1 MHGSNIFDICIGI
14 GLPVFIY
21 TVFNGS
27 IDMNLPINRIGFIG
41 DYILGGN
48 LFIWSLIILFVFS
61 VLVSLIF
68 IKSKLSIR
76 NMIFIFILYVLFLLS
91 LLMF

>member
-1 MHGSNIFDICIGI
+1 M
-14 GLPVFIY
+14 LIY
-21 TVFNGS
+21 TGFNGS

-48 LFIWSLIILFVFS
+48 LFIWSLVVLFVFS

-68 IKSKLSIR
+68 IKSKLSLR
-76 NMIFIFILYVLFLLS
+76 NMLIIFILYVLFLMS
-91 LLMF
+91 LIMF